1 IYVGYDQPDKETALA
16 IAQKSG
22 SNVSGLFFPANVG
35 SSGTPDST
43 GYASAQTM
51 GGVWG
56 VTLNNDFTSGYH
68 LSIDGKNKHLMMSGN
83 PYYYLDSKINTSGY
97 QLASASM
104 RREVSQFKQGRTAR
118 FGDNMHFAY
127 YDSYNKALRYTF
139 QKAGMKVSSAQ
150 PLTEYGNYTYG
161 GNDATNADQKDIVGW
176 ILIDGKSDDQ
186 DRIHH
191 WDGNDLEYIWS
202 NNDGGVSTLVSVN
215 GEIVNNGNGIRIKA
229 TDWSTNN
236 FTKDAKAVAI
246 SYVDG
251 SAKYRIFLQKLNDAS
266 SDGTW
271 TTYTWSGTFPKG
283 SDGNYYTPTGLAVY
297 RGDSNVVT
305 KGTAQVNAA
314 GSYSS
319 IDVTTGGKP
328 VIVYF
333 DADNETL
340 RIAYSSTATPD
351 MYNGSNGRDTFTRQS
366 LAGIVSGGTHVQCK
380 IDGNNYL
387 HIMYRDN
394 SGKLCYLKSRN
405 APDGAAYTFDR
416 ADIMTIDT
424 SGTYGTLS
432 LIKDGSTYTPCVS
445 WLNSEGTSNGVKYA
459 LLRDVDCGDADKKEL
474 WDVQVVPAVKGNY
487 VVGGETVYTEGRNGW
502 TATEGGVSTGDC
514 DAIIGYNTGRMDVLF
529 LKSAK

>member
-1 IYVGYDQPDKETALA
+1 
-16 IAQKSG
+16 SR
-22 SNVSGLFFPANVG
+22 
-35 SSGTPDST
+35 TPVST
-43 GYASAQTM
+43 GYADAQTM

-56 VTLNNDFTSGYH
+56 VSLYNDFDNNSNYLLPGNT
-68 LSIDGKNKHLMMSGN
+68 KHLLLKDN
-83 PYYYLDSKINTSGY
+83 PYYQLDSKINSSGY

-104 RREVSQFKQGRTAR
+104 RREVSQFKQGRTVR
-118 FGDNMHFAY
+118 YDDNMHFAY

-139 QKAGMKVSSAQ
+139 QKAGKKISSTQ
-150 PLTEYGNYTYG
+150 PLTENGNYTYW
-161 GNDATNADQKDIVGW
+161 ADTSAYPVDRKDIVGW
-176 ILIDGKSDDQ
+176 ILIDGKSDEQ
-186 DRIHH
+186 DRIHR
-191 WDGNDLEYIWS
+191 WTDNDLEYIWS
-202 NNDGGVSTLVSVN
+202 DNGGNVSGLTSVDGRIGDDGYSIS
-215 GEIVNNGNGIRIKA
+215 INGNWDKNA
-229 TDWSTNN
+229 E
-236 FTKDAKAVAI
+236 AVAI
-246 SYVDG
+246 SYLDD
-251 SAKYRIFLQKLNDAS
+251 SFIYRVFLQKVTKSVENNRTVYRWT
-266 SDGTW
+266 GTQFPRG
-271 TTYTWSGTFPKG
+271 SGGF
-283 SDGNYYTPTGLAVY
+283 YTPTGLAVY

-305 KGTAQVNAA
+305 KGDAKVNAA

-459 LLRDVDCGDADKKEL
+459 LLRDVDCGDAGKKEL